1 MPIYRKAARPTRP
14 ARPAP
19 ERAATLPA
27 PAVGT
32 DSGAVGVAAGS
43 SGLPGL
49 PVGTTGTKVE
59 LPPWTGVEAG
69 LLKMLVL

>member
-1 MPIYRKAARPTRP
+1 MA

-32 DSGAVGVAAGS
+32 SEGVLPEEPLVPVGVEAGAPGVVAA
-43 SGLPGL
+43 P
-49 PVGTTGTKVE
+49 PVGTTGTQVE
-59 LPPWTGVEAG
+59 LLP
-69 LLKMLVL
+69 